1 MMDLTASER
10 DLRCDRI
17 RDLIVAQQ
25 PTTVGRVIEILQS
38 ERSALTGVT
47 RWSAIPVRARSDGR
61 HTVTADDDGFG
72 SYLRKPW
79 AATARFNK
87 PRTYLYHCE
96 SHRGLRGEVIVT

>member
-38 ERSALTGVT
+38 ERSAVTGVT

-61 HTVTADDDGFG
+61 HTVTADDDGFAPTSASLGPARHG
-72 SYLRKPW
+72 STNRAPTCT
-79 AATARFNK
+79 TANRIAVCGA
-87 PRTYLYHCE
+87 R
-96 SHRGLRGEVIVT
+96 